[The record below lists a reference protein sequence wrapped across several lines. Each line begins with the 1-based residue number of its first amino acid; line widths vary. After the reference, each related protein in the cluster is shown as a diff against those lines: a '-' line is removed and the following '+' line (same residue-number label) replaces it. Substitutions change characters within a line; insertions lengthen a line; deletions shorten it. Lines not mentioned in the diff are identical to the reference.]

1 MIWTTSWE
9 LLKRNRAQLLRG
21 AEGIQCEQ
29 LSAQVRVASNKH
41 APNTE
46 EFQLF
51 TNKGLFFL
59 KSDLFK
65 TYMRVFVTATLF
77 TFLYSRMNSS
87 IIKRIIKER
96 HCRSVII
103 IVIIALICTV
113 VQAGVTDIA
122 PLFLKNKIFNN
133 LVSCILN
140 C

>member
-29 LSAQVRVASNKH
+29 LSAQVRVASNKQ

-65 TYMRVFVTATLF
+65 NLHASFCNCY
-77 TFLYSRMNSS
+77 
-87 IIKRIIKER
+87 II
-96 HCRSVII
+96 HV
-103 IVIIALICTV
+103 
-113 VQAGVTDIA
+113 
-122 PLFLKNKIFNN
+122 PLFPNEQQYYKKDYKRRSLSISNNNSNNSAHLRSSAGWCYGHSTFIFKKQN
-133 LVSCILN
+133 I
-140 C
+140 